1 MTSHLYSLVQFLDCA
16 WTQPTAL
23 PPSSFS
29 MLSLFHSYC
38 FSICW
43 VHFWLTCLE
52 TISVKYRRTS
62 AVNAINMVFGKNSDD
77 AAGLENY
84 LYHCVTNWNSS
95 FHFPPY
101 LWTVLVACFFS
112 NKKVSFHNSI
122 ECSISDSVVPVTYL
136 PSNSSNCLLGG
147 GLTNVH
153 SKHLDQWAKFLK
165 AF

>member
-1 MTSHLYSLVQFLDCA
+1 MTSCIYSLVKFFDCA
-16 WTQPTAL
+16 WTQPIAL
-23 PPSSFS
+23 PPASFN
-29 MLSLFHSYC
+29 MLSLFHSYF

-43 VHFWLTCLE
+43 VYFRLTCLE
-52 TISVKYRRTS
+52 IISVKCWRAS
-62 AVNAINMVFGKNSDD
+62 AVNMVFGKNSDD

-84 LYHCVTNWNSS
+84 LYHCVTDWNSS
-95 FHFPPY
+95 FHSPPY

-136 PSNSSNCLLGG
+136 SSNSSNRLLGG
-147 GLTNVH
+147 GLTDVH